1 MSLFDEI
8 LLDQDIICR
17 ALNLAQI
24 ILKDHDLDF
33 FTKEMRDR
41 FFPLSLFTTYPPFT
55 LRIIHLSQCILLVGL

>member
-17 ALNLAQI
+17 ALTLAKMV
-24 ILKDHDLDF
+24 LKDNDDITF

-41 FFPLSLFTTYPPFT
+41 LP
-55 LRIIHLSQCILLVGL
+55 ILIKKEHEKLYLLEREKKQ

>member
-17 ALNLAQI
+17 ALTLIQTLFENG
-24 ILKDHDLDF
+24 HDFKF

-41 FFPLSLFTTYPPFT
+41 LP
-55 LRIIHLSQCILLVGL
+55 ILLKKEHEKLYLLERNQNKWKVF

>member
-41 FFPLSLFTTYPPFT
+41 LP
-55 LRIIHLSQCILLVGL
+55 ILVKQEHEKLYLLERQKNK

>member
-17 ALNLAQI
+17 ALNLTQA
-24 ILKDHDLDF
+24 ILESEHDLKF

-41 FFPLSLFTTYPPFT
+41 LP
-55 LRIIHLSQCILLVGL
+55 ILLKKEHEKLFLLEKEKNK

>member
-17 ALNLAQI
+17 ALTLATVV
-24 ILKDHDLDF
+24 LKDTDDIRF

-41 FFPLSLFTTYPPFT
+41 LP
-55 LRIIHLSQCILLVGL
+55 ILLKKQHEKLYLLEKEKVK

>member
-17 ALNLAQI
+17 ALNLTQV
-24 ILKDHDLDF
+24 ILENDHDLKF

-41 FFPLSLFTTYPPFT
+41 LPVLIKQEHEKLY
-55 LRIIHLSQCILLVGL
+55 LLEREKKQ

>member
-17 ALNLAQI
+17 ALSLTQV
-24 ILKDHDLDF
+24 ILENDHGLEF

-41 FFPLSLFTTYPPFT
+41 LP
-55 LRIIHLSQCILLVGL
+55 ILIKREHEKLYLLEKEKGK

>member
-17 ALNLAQI
+17 ALALTQV
-24 ILKDHDLDF
+24 ILKDDKDLTF

-41 FFPLSLFTTYPPFT
+41 LPVLIKKEHEKLY
-55 LRIIHLSQCILLVGL
+55 LLEKQRENK

>member
-17 ALNLAQI
+17 ALALTQV
-24 ILKDHDLDF
+24 ILKDDKDLTF

-41 FFPLSLFTTYPPFT
+41 LP
-55 LRIIHLSQCILLVGL
+55 ILIKREHEKLYLLEKQKENK